1 VTIDLSDPRT
11 RTKETTTYTPRIEA
25 VPITKEGIMRISRT
39 VTATCAIAIVAAF
52 AATALVRAGA
62 DQVAF
67 PEDFAKG
74 VAYMSIDRAGPKAIS
89 EYYTSREAIEV
100 AKKGMPLPSG
110 TVITAVNFAAQLDAQ
125 GNPVKDANGRL
136 IKTTTIRGYRVMAK
150 RAGWGSEY
158 PEALRNGEWE
168 YQVFRADKTPD
179 PTANLT
185 SCFDCHKPQA
195 SNDYV
200 FSFDKLKLAA
210 R

>member
-1 VTIDLSDPRT
+1 MGISKTASI
-11 RTKETTTYTPRIEA
+11 TTVLI
-25 VPITKEGIMRISRT
+25 
-39 VTATCAIAIVAAF
+39 IVAAF
-52 AATALVRAGA
+52 TAAELARADG
-62 DQVAF
+62 DKVTF

-74 VAYMSIDRAGPKAIS
+74 VAYMSIDRAGGKAIS
-89 EYYTSREAIEV
+89 EYYTSREAIDA

-125 GNPVKDANGRL
+125 GNPVKDASGRF
-136 IKTTTIRGYRVMAK
+136 IKTAKILAYRVMAK

-158 PEALRNGEWE
+158 PESKRNGEWE
-168 YQVFRADKTPD
+168 YQVFNGDKTPN
-179 PTANLT
+179 PTADLN
-185 SCFDCHKPQA
+185 SCFNCHKPQA

>member
-1 VTIDLSDPRT
+1 
-11 RTKETTTYTPRIEA
+11 
-25 VPITKEGIMRISRT
+25 MRISRT
-39 VTATCAIAIVAAF
+39 VTAASAIAIAAAF
-52 AATALVRAGA
+52 AATELVRAAA

-74 VAYMSIDRAGPKAIS
+74 VAYMSIDRAGPKVIS
-89 EYYTSREAIEV
+89 EYYTSREAIEA
-100 AKKGMPLPSG
+100 AKKGTPLPSG
-110 TVITAVNFAAQLDAQ
+110 TVITAVTFAAQLDAQ

-150 RAGWGSEY
+150 RAGWGTEY
-158 PEALRNGEWE
+158 PEGIRNGEWE

-179 PTANLT
+179 PAANLT

>member
-1 VTIDLSDPRT
+1 
-11 RTKETTTYTPRIEA
+11 
-25 VPITKEGIMRISRT
+25 MRISKT
-39 VTATCAIAIVAAF
+39 VTAASAIAIVAAF
-52 AATALVRAGA
+52 AATELVRAGA

-74 VAYMSIDRAGPKAIS
+74 VAYMSIDRPGPKAIS
-89 EYYTSREAIEV
+89 EYYTSREAVEA
-100 AKKGMPLPSG
+100 AKKGMPLPNG
-110 TVITAVNFAAQLDAQ
+110 TVITAVNFVAQLDVQ
-125 GNPVKDANGRL
+125 GNPVKDANGRF
-136 IKTTTIRGYRVMAK
+136 IKTTTIRGYRAMAK

-158 PEALRNGEWE
+158 PEAIRNGEWE

-200 FSFDKLKLAA
+200 FTFDKLKLAA

>member
-1 VTIDLSDPRT
+1 
-11 RTKETTTYTPRIEA
+11 
-25 VPITKEGIMRISRT
+25 MRISRT
-39 VTATCAIAIVAAF
+39 VTATSAIAIVAAF
-52 AATALVRAGA
+52 AATVLVRAAA

-89 EYYTSREAIEV
+89 EYYTSREAIEA
-100 AKKGMPLPSG
+100 AKKGMPLPNG

-125 GNPVKDANGRL
+125 GNPVKDASGRF

-158 PEALRNGEWE
+158 PEAKRNGEWE
-168 YQVFRADKTPD
+168 YQVFRADKTLD
-179 PTANLT
+179 STADLN
-185 SCFDCHKPQA
+185 SCFNCHKPQA